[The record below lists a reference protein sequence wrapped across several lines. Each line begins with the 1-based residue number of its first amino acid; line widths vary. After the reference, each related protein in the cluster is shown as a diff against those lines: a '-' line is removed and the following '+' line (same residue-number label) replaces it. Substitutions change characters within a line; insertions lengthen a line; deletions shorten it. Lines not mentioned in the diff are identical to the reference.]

1 MQPAGGHLLK
11 LIPLPPKNT
20 MRKICAVLALLVAA
34 SPAYAQTLRFD
45 DVVRNLRNP
54 DAKARLESV
63 ELLRDAK
70 YPEAIEPLAPLVN
83 DPVDEIQ
90 LETIAAELSFYVQQ
104 DVRTRRMVGFVI
116 EKRQAAIAESAFNLG
131 PTAVWPRSVPPALV
145 SSLLN
150 AVDDENPRVRTE
162 AIYAVGVIAR
172 PPLDPA
178 ATQQLLKALDHYDP
192 SIRAAAARV
201 IGRLAVASAGD
212 ALIKA
217 MNDSHAEVRYA
228 AMRALGYIHDARA
241 VGALTEQLAFYKKGE
256 GAWSA
261 LDALARLGSP
271 SSVPVFEQHLGD
283 RDPFLRRAAVE
294 GLGRTKD
301 ASQIDT
307 LSRMATAD
315 DAPMVRLAAC
325 FALQKLGQNYAT
337 RLVDMLAGDKL
348 IPQGVESLIELGPS
362 IAPQLYARLQES
374 QPDVRAAMADV
385 LGAIGGHPALQPL
398 QAAAQDKDPDV
409 AAAAKR
415 AILRIQTSA

>member
-1 MQPAGGHLLK
+1 
-11 LIPLPPKNT
+11 
-20 MRKICAVLALLVAA
+20 VLALLVAA

-294 GLGRTKD
+294 GVGRTKD